1 MPQMTRYM
9 DAFTCVDGRVV
20 ATVSGRFLMLGT
32 SPLWCASGAT
42 LAARYEQFSILG
54 EKRERTLTHRWIWS
68 VVVQKLIRLTLI
80 PLSRVQALE
89 ELRDSLR
96 EENTVAR
103 ERQVARPSTNV
114 RNVHPLIIGGVPML
128 CCRLTQSI
136 TTFVENVKNVWPP
149 YCSVSH
155 VSPLNLNLWFVLHI
169 TVHLPRRPLSDP
181 LGKSYIVLDPQCG
194 PTSGRGALRTYIQT
208 PYSTVEFATRSFCCI
223 PCLLS
228 WAPSKTDMALTCH
241 PVHRR
246 ALKYLNQAEA
256 KPTSGSGQTAR
267 GAKGA
272 KGSRNAAAAAGGSS
286 GASPTAAVAKGTFS
300 VQASANAK
308 TSRRSSGFKMADA
321 KALTRALA
329 KGACACA
336 TRQRAGGLV
345 GCGPVGQELTPCA
358 VRLSCCVW
366 VFFRETRATSVSWSY
381 EGGGCSSDTD
391 VPSLHIISTNQNHKH
406 CFQAAKNVT
415 PGASCAWLK
424 NCGAQ
429 PLLSL
434 AKDAVSE
441 RNVSFS
447 TCFVSCGL
455 ITLHRWI
462 MPYVC
467 NILRSPSFTIFM
479 GDSSSPLISRHS
491 DTARAF
497 CGTQQRTLTLSL
509 ASQETH
515 APRAC
520 WPSAR
525 PPGSRWSRS
534 GCSTRHPS
542 CR

>member
-1 MPQMTRYM
+1 
-9 DAFTCVDGRVV
+9 
-20 ATVSGRFLMLGT
+20 MLGT

-42 LAARYEQFSILG
+42 LAARYEQFSNLG

-68 VVVQKLIRLTLI
+68 VVVQKLICLTLI

-128 CCRLTQSI
+128 CCRLTHYI
-136 TTFVENVKNVWPP
+136 TPFVENVKNVWPP

-228 WAPSKTDMALTCH
+228 WAPSKPDMALTCH

-272 KGSRNAAAAAGGSS
+272 KGSRNAAAAAAGGSS

-300 VQASANAK
+300 VQASADAK

-381 EGGGCSSDTD
+381 EGGVQQRHRCSVTS
-391 VPSLHIISTNQNHKH
+391 HHKYQSKPQTL
-406 CFQAAKNVT
+406 F
-415 PGASCAWLK
+415 PGYQKCYTRS
-424 NCGAQ
+424 
-429 PLLSL
+429 
-434 AKDAVSE
+434 
-441 RNVSFS
+441 
-447 TCFVSCGL
+447 
-455 ITLHRWI
+455 
-462 MPYVC
+462 
-467 NILRSPSFTIFM
+467 ILRLAEELRCSAPPFPREGRS
-479 GDSSSPLISRHS
+479 L
-491 DTARAF
+491 RA
-497 CGTQQRTLTLSL
+497 
-509 ASQETH
+509 
-515 APRAC
+515 
-520 WPSAR
+520 
-525 PPGSRWSRS
+525 
-534 GCSTRHPS
+534 
-542 CR
+542 